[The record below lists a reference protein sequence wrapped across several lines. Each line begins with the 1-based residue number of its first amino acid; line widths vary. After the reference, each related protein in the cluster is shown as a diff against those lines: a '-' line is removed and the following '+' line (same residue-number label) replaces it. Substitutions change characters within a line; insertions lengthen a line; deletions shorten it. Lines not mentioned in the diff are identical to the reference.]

1 MLREEPDMEVRIRTH
16 NRITIIDVAG
26 ELDLYN
32 AYRLKD
38 AVTELVA
45 RGCAC
50 FIVNLRAV
58 RYIDS
63 SGIGALLAIN
73 SLLVKKERKI
83 RIVNIPQQVQR
94 VIDLTRLTDFL
105 PLLPTE
111 LDAIESIESTASER
125 PTSAPPPRRTSNGR
139 PA

>member
-1 MLREEPDMEVRIRTH
+1 MEVHVRSH
-16 NRITIIDVAG
+16 NEISIVDVSG

-32 AYRLKD
+32 AFRLRD
-38 AVTELVA
+38 TVTSLVDS
-45 RGCAC
+45 GCPC

-73 SLLVKKERKI
+73 SLLVKSKRQI

-111 LDAIESIESTASER
+111 LDGIESIESER
-125 PTSAPPPRRTSNGR
+125 HPKTVAERHRTSRG
-139 PA
+139 AHGA